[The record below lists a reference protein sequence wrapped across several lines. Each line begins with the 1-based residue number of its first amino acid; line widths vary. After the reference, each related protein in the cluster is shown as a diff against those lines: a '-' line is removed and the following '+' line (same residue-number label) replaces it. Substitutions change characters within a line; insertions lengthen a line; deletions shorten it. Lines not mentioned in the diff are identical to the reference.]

1 MPRLCLFRHA
11 KSDWFAGA
19 AGDFDRPISPRGE
32 RDAPLVSAH
41 IVAEGWQ
48 PDRILCSPS
57 KRTRQTLDIATGF
70 LNGDPDVSYPAGLYD
85 AAGAD
90 YASLIRAQGGD
101 AETLMIIGHNPMTH
115 ETALRLAAPG
125 NSQAAAEL
133 ERRFPTCAIAVLDF
147 DTAWDDLAEHSGKL
161 IAFVKPADLR
171 AK

>member
-32 RDAPLVSAH
+32 RDAPLVGAH
-41 IVAEGWQ
+41 VLARGWR
-48 PDRILCSPS
+48 PDRILCSPAR
-57 KRTRQTLDIATGF
+57 RTRQTLEIVAGI
-70 LNGDPDVSYPAGLYD
+70 LGGDPDIVFPAGLYD
-85 AAGAD
+85 ASGAE
-90 YASLIRAQGGD
+90 YASLIRSHGGD

-133 ERRFPTCAIAVLDF
+133 ERKFPTSALAVLEF
-147 DTAWDDLAEHSGKL
+147 DTAWADLADRSGTL
-161 IAFVKPADLR
+161 LAFVKPADLR
-171 AK
+171 A